1 MFRKVSK
8 SICLAKIQEGLR
20 NLQVIISILWWTSAG
35 AITVGGVALTIT
47 RGHSAPLT
55 FWFWHGWATTAATN
69 GYQAGY
75 IPSADC
81 YWLTCWFT
89 CLSLFSVFGL
99 RLWQFGLRPWF
110 FLKSGCPKHL
120 LPRDSTFNVTKKS
133 WDLDF
138 DVKNHIWTHMYIIV
152 ILLNIWIYLYIYR
165 DISTILKVS
174 PKSYMD
180 QPMHSDVKLAPQKKN
195 DCKCKCWNTSNSQSI
210 TWNGQTILREHSKL
224 QWP

>member
-110 FLKSGCPKHL
+110 FFEIGMSQAPATSGFHLQCHKKIMRLGLWCQKPHLNTYVYNSYSFKHL
-120 LPRDSTFNVTKKS
+120 
-133 WDLDF
+133 DLS
-138 DVKNHIWTHMYIIV
+138 I
-152 ILLNIWIYLYIYR
+152 YIYIEIYQQFWR
-165 DISTILKVS
+165 SHLSHTWTS
-174 PKSYMD
+174 PCIAM
-180 QPMHSDVKLAPQKKN
+180 
-195 DCKCKCWNTSNSQSI
+195 SN
-210 TWNGQTILREHSKL
+210 
-224 QWP
+224 